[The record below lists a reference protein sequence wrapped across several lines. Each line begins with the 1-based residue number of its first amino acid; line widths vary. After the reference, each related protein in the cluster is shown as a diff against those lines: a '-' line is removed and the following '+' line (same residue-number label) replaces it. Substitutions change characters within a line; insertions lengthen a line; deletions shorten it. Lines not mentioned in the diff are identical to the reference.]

1 MLHLSKVRLGYPGA
15 PLSTISSLTLKR
27 GEQKLVSGA
36 SGTGKT
42 TLLHTIAGFIP
53 PLAGQIVIDGTD
65 ITSLSESARDRFRG
79 RRIGMIFQNLHLVKS
94 LSVLDNLL
102 LSSYLTGL
110 PQQPKTAVA
119 LLDQLGIADK
129 RSAMPAN
136 LSRGQAQRVAIAR
149 AILNQPALILADEP
163 TSSLDDQACQNVIQL
178 IQQLAQQHNASLLIT
193 SHDQRLKANFAQ
205 ILNLKDAS

>member
-1 MLHLSKVRLGYPGA
+1 MLHLSKVRLGYP
-15 PLSTISSLTLKR
+15 LSTISSLPLKR

>member
-1 MLHLSKVRLGYPGA
+1 
-15 PLSTISSLTLKR
+15 LSTISSLTLKR

-163 TSSLDDQACQNVIQL
+163 TSSLDNQACQNVIQL

>member
-1 MLHLSKVRLGYPGA
+1 
-15 PLSTISSLTLKR
+15 LSTISSLTLKR
-27 GEQKLVSGA
+27 GEQKLVSGS

>member
-27 GEQKLVSGA
+27 GEQKLVSGS

>member
-1 MLHLSKVRLGYPGA
+1 
-15 PLSTISSLTLKR
+15 LSTISSLTLKR

>member
-1 MLHLSKVRLGYPGA
+1 
-15 PLSTISSLTLKR
+15 
-27 GEQKLVSGA
+27 
-36 SGTGKT
+36 
-42 TLLHTIAGFIP
+42 
-53 PLAGQIVIDGTD
+53 
-65 ITSLSESARDRFRG
+65 
-79 RRIGMIFQNLHLVKS
+79 MIFQNLHLVKS

>member
-1 MLHLSKVRLGYPGA
+1 
-15 PLSTISSLTLKR
+15 
-27 GEQKLVSGA
+27 
-36 SGTGKT
+36 
-42 TLLHTIAGFIP
+42 
-53 PLAGQIVIDGTD
+53 
-65 ITSLSESARDRFRG
+65 
-79 RRIGMIFQNLHLVKS
+79 
-94 LSVLDNLL
+94 
-102 LSSYLTGL
+102 L